1 MPRQLPCTTLVQSL
15 VAAVLVASLPPS
27 LGAQA
32 SASPIRHSL
41 YLALGGDP
49 TSHDLYMNAAR
60 AVSAGVER
68 GQAGSRWSMRLG
80 ADYRRQTS
88 NGSLGSSRLEEF
100 GVNLS
105 ARYGRSSGSIRPY
118 LLGGVGIADLRTRV
132 RDARYYADTQGRL
145 WPPVSYDRSRWN
157 GVLLTGLGSDL
168 TIGRVRLFAETRLN
182 LYPALLSAHPR
193 TYGWG
198 STKALFLGVKF

>member
-1 MPRQLPCTTLVQSL
+1 MPRQLLSTTLVHSL
-15 VAAVLVASLPPS
+15 VATILVASLAAS

-49 TSHDLYMNAAR
+49 TSQDLYMNAAR

-68 GQAGSRWSMRLG
+68 SQAGSRWSMRLG
-80 ADYRRQTS
+80 VDYRRQTS

-105 ARYGRSSGSIRPY
+105 ARYSG
-118 LLGGVGIADLRTRV
+118 
-132 RDARYYADTQGRL
+132 QGRRKIFEL
-145 WPPVSYDRSRWN
+145 TSDFGFWSIASFRSRS
-157 GVLLTGLGSDL
+157 L
-168 TIGRVRLFAETRLN
+168 I
-182 LYPALLSAHPR
+182 PR
-193 TYGWG
+193 P
-198 STKALFLGVKF
+198 FF

>member
-1 MPRQLPCTTLVQSL
+1 MSRQFLSTTLTHSL
-15 VAAVLVASLPPS
+15 VAAVLVISTTAS

-49 TSHDLYMNAAR
+49 TSSDLYMDAAR

-68 GQAGSRWSMRLG
+68 SRAGSRWSMRLG

-88 NGSLGSSRLEEF
+88 DGSLGSTRLEEF

-132 RDARYYADTQGRL
+132 RDARYYADTQGTL

-157 GVLLTGLGSDL
+157 GALLTGLGTDF
-168 TIGRVRLFAETRLN
+168 TIGGVRLFAETRLN
-182 LYPALLSAHPR
+182 LYPAFLSTHPR

>member
-1 MPRQLPCTTLVQSL
+1 MRRPSVRSKLACSIVTASVVAMAPRV
-15 VAAVLVASLPPS
+15 
-27 LGAQA
+27 GAQA
-32 SASPIRHSL
+32 TSSPIRHAL
-41 YLALGGDP
+41 FLALGGDP
-49 TSHDLYMNAAR
+49 TSHDLYMNSAR

-68 GQAGSRWSMRLG
+68 SQAGSRWSVRLG

-88 NGSLGSSRLEEF
+88 KGSLGSTRLEEF

-105 ARYGRSSGSIRPY
+105 ARYGRASGSIRPY
-118 LLGGVGIADLRTRV
+118 LLGGGGVADLRTRV
-132 RDARYYADTQGRL
+132 RDARYYADTQGTL

-157 GVLLTGLGSDL
+157 GVLLTGLGTDL

-193 TYGWG
+193 ASGWG
-198 STKALFLGVKF
+198 STKAFLVGVKF

>member
-1 MPRQLPCTTLVQSL
+1 MPRQLLSTTLVHSL
-15 VAAVLVASLPPS
+15 VAMILVASLAAS

-32 SASPIRHSL
+32 SASPIGHSL

-49 TSHDLYMNAAR
+49 TSQDLYMNAAR

-68 GQAGSRWSMRLG
+68 SQAGSRWSMRLG
-80 ADYRRQTS
+80 VDYRRQTS

-105 ARYGRSSGSIRPY
+105 ARYGRSPGSIRPY

-132 RDARYYADTQGRL
+132 RDARYYADTQGQL

-157 GVLLTGLGSDL
+157 GALLTGLGTDL
-168 TIGRVRLFAETRLN
+168 KTGRLRLFAETRLN
-182 LYPALLSAHPR
+182 LYPAFLSDHPR
-193 TYGWG
+193 TNGWG
-198 STKALFLGVKF
+198 STKALFFGVKF